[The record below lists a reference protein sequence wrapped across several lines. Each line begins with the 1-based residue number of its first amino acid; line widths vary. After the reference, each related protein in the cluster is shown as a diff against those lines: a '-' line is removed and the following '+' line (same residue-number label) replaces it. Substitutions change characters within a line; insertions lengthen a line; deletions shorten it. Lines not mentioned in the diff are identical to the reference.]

1 MRETGFTGS
10 SSGPREF
17 TVTTPIVLFFLFGA
31 AFGLATGSNQ
41 HLFSEGRARPA
52 EAGTPVSLGSRVL
65 WVLICSCLWPIL
77 LLTGAVSLLQ
87 LARVRVRAAR
97 DRQR

>member
-17 TVTTPIVLFFLFGA
+17 SVTTPIVLFFLFGA

-65 WVLICSCLWPIL
+65 WVLICSCLWPIF
-77 LLTGAVSLLQ
+77 LLTGVPTLWR
-87 LARVRVRAAR
+87 LARERAR
-97 DRQR
+97 SRR